1 MRYFISILILTVAGV
16 VSAAACPQS
25 QDNRQNQAQA
35 QSKPQTQ
42 TQSLAEL
49 AKKEKERRE
58 KLAVTKPI
66 TNEDAAKYSNATLA
80 TPSSSD
86 TEKKTVDQ
94 GEAQP
99 KSEKSETT
107 TKSEKSDEPVDFE
120 GRTESFWRQTFADA
134 RQKVKSL
141 EDESNVLV
149 LKMNDLYNQFYREA
163 DGFKQQ
169 SIQRDIQKT
178 IYEQDRNKEELKKA
192 KDSLQDLEK
201 EARKSGALPG
211 WIAAKNP

>member
-1 MRYFISILILTVAGV
+1 MRHLISILILTFVGV

-25 QDNRQNQAQA
+25 QDSQQNQAQTQA
-35 QSKPQTQ
+35 QPQTQ

-58 KLAVTKPI
+58 KLAAGKPI
-66 TNEDAAKYSNATLA
+66 TNEDTAKYSNTTAA
-80 TPSSSD
+80 PSPAD
-86 TEKKTVDQ
+86 AEKKTVEQ
-94 GEAQP
+94 GEAPP
-99 KSEKSETT
+99 KNEKSDATV
-107 TKSEKSDEPVDFE
+107 KSDEPVDFQ
-120 GRTESFWRQTFADA
+120 GRTEGFWRQTFADA

-141 EDESNVLV
+141 EDEANVLV

-163 DGFKQQ
+163 NGFKQQ
-169 SIQRDIQKT
+169 SIQREIQKT

-211 WIAAKNP
+211 WLTAKNP